1 MSNCKKIV
9 AFISIIIMAT
19 LLFPNQLTAGGKDST
34 ALKRRLIIS
43 LGVGDPAMIYID
55 NFINNGYKFNADQ
68 KVVPHINPI
77 YAKVEYRIFRHM
89 GIGVD
94 LSYDD
99 YEAQRAPSTSTTFTN
114 AYKGYTFVGDIRI
127 NRHFHLIA
135 KRLDLYFGIGL
146 GYQIQSI
153 TNIINTQSLP
163 KLGNNNLAFELTI
176 GGRFY
181 ITKRIGVYIEGGIAK
196 SILQGGLAIR
206 L

>member
-1 MSNCKKIV
+1 MSSPKKIV
-9 AFISIIIMAT
+9 SFIILIFIAVV
-19 LLFPNQLTAGGKDST
+19 LFPNQLTARGKDST

-43 LGVGDPAMIYID
+43 LGIGDPAMIYID
-55 NFINNGYKFNADQ
+55 NFINNGYKFKGGQ
-68 KVVPHINPI
+68 KVVPQVKPI
-77 YAKVEYRIFRHM
+77 YAKVEFRVLRHM

-99 YEAQRAPSTSTTFTN
+99 YEAQRAPSTSTTFAN

-127 NRHFHLIA
+127 NRHIHLI

-153 TNIINTQSLP
+153 TNIINTRSLP
-163 KLGNNNLAFELTI
+163 KVGSNNFAFELTI

-181 ITKRIGVYIEGGIAK
+181 ITKRIGIYIEGGIAR
-196 SILQGGLAIR
+196 SILQGGLAVR